1 MKDGAVQVVRLT
13 FEGRGAVAVLL
24 VEGPEAAER
33 IDRHFFGHSPERRVA
48 GAGGAAEAPVSPPSG
63 ASLRSSPGHPRSR
76 PLNRLLHGHWGS
88 PAGEDVVVCRLSDTA
103 VEVHCHGG
111 RVAVDRIASD
121 LLEAGCQSA
130 SWRNWLT
137 DQEPSAIRA
146 DARSLLAQARTER
159 TAAILLDQY
168 AGALEAALARI
179 IDTVETGRAAEARA
193 ELQTLLA
200 RSSVGL
206 HLVEPW
212 RVVLAGPPNVGKSS
226 LINALVG
233 YRRSIVFDQPG
244 TTRDVV
250 TVTTAIDGWP
260 IELSD
265 TAGLR
270 VSDDPLESA
279 GVELARRQLKAADCI
294 VFVSDATNARLLS
307 EIGVQALACTRLPEG
322 WTQTG
327 VPGAVIEVYN
337 KCDLLPPDAA
347 AGLASAERTSLLLT
361 SAVTGEGIPELAAA
375 IVRRLVGIAPQP
387 GDAVPFAKSQ
397 IERTQHAIDAIDRG
411 DSPWVR
417 TLLEPLL
424 R

>member
-13 FEGRGAVAVLL
+13 PEGRGAIAVLL
-24 VEGPEAAER
+24 VEGPAAAER
-33 IDRHFFGHSPERRVA
+33 IDRHFFGQT
-48 GAGGAAEAPVSPPSG
+48 AARLA
-63 ASLRSSPGHPRSR
+63 SR
-76 PLNRLLHGHWGS
+76 PLNRILRGHWGD
-88 PAGEDVVVCRLSDTA
+88 PAGEDVVVCRLSETA

-111 RVAVDRIASD
+111 RAAVERITAD
-121 LLEAGCQSA
+121 LSAPGCETT
-130 SWRNWLT
+130 SWRDWVV
-137 DQEPSAIRA
+137 EHESGAIRA
-146 DARSLLAQARTER
+146 EARLLLAQARTER

-168 AGALEAALARI
+168 SGALEAALARI
-179 IDTVETGRAAEARA
+179 IDTVAAGRADEARA

-200 RSSVGL
+200 RSAVGL

-250 TVTTAIDGWP
+250 TVVTAIDGWP

-270 VSDDPLESA
+270 ASDNPLEAA
-279 GVELARRQLKAADCI
+279 GVELARRQVDAADCV
-294 VFVSDATNARLLS
+294 VFVSDATDARSLPAV
-307 EIGVQALACTRLPEG
+307 GVQALACTRQAKA
-322 WTQTG
+322 WTPTG
-327 VPGAVIEVYN
+327 VPGATIEVYN
-337 KCDLLPPDAA
+337 KCDLLPLDVSKNQVRGDDSSP
-347 AGLASAERTSLLLT
+347 LLI
-361 SAVTGEGIPELAAA
+361 SAVTGQGIAELAAA
-375 IVRRLVGIAPQP
+375 IVCRLVGIAPQP
-387 GDAVPFAKSQ
+387 GDAIPFANSQ
-397 IERTQHAIDAIDRG
+397 IERIQHAIDAIDRG
-411 DSPWVR
+411 DSPSAR

>member
-13 FEGRGAVAVLL
+13 SEGRGAVAVLL
-24 VEGPEAAER
+24 VEGPAAAER
-33 IDRHFFGHSPERRVA
+33 VDRHFFGHSPERRVA
-48 GAGGAAEAPVSPPSG
+48 GAGGAAEAPVCPPSG
-63 ASLRSSPGHPRSR
+63 ASLRSRPGHLRSR
-76 PLNRLLHGHWGS
+76 PLNRILHGHWGS
-88 PAGEDVVVCRLSDTA
+88 PDGEDVVVCRLSDTA

-111 RVAVDRIASD
+111 RAAVERIAAD
-121 LLEAGCQSA
+121 LSA
-130 SWRNWLT
+130 LGYETTSWRDWVV
-137 DQEPSAIRA
+137 EHESSPIRTE
-146 DARSLLAQARTER
+146 ARSLLAQARTER

-179 IDTVETGRAAEARA
+179 IDTIEAGRADEGRA
-193 ELQTLLA
+193 ELQSLLA
-200 RSSVGL
+200 RSAVGL

-250 TVTTAIDGWP
+250 TVVTAIDGWP

-279 GVELARRQLKAADCI
+279 GVELARRQLDAADCV
-294 VFVSDATNARLLS
+294 VFVSDATDARSLTAV
-307 EIGVQALACTRLPEG
+307 GVQALSCTRQAKA
-322 WTQTG
+322 WTPTG
-327 VPGAVIEVYN
+327 VPGATIQVYN
-337 KCDLLPPDAA
+337 KCDLLPRDVAA
-347 AGLASAERTSLLLT
+347 NRVRGDNMLPLLT

-375 IVRRLVGIAPQP
+375 IVRRLVDIAPQP
-387 GDAVPFAKSQ
+387 GDAVPFANSQ
-397 IERTQHAIDAIDRG
+397 IERIQHAIDAIDRG
-411 DSPWVR
+411 DSPSVR

>member
-13 FEGRGAVAVLL
+13 PEGRGAVAVLL
-24 VEGPEAAER
+24 VEGPAAAER
-33 IDRHFFGHSPERRVA
+33 IDRHFFGQT
-48 GAGGAAEAPVSPPSG
+48 AARLA
-63 ASLRSSPGHPRSR
+63 SR
-76 PLNRLLHGHWGS
+76 PLNRILHGHWGETD
-88 PAGEDVVVCRLSDTA
+88 GEDVVICRLSDTA
-103 VEVHCHGG
+103 VEVQCHGG
-111 RVAVDRIASD
+111 RLAVDRIASD
-121 LLEAGCQSA
+121 LLEAGCESA
-130 SWRNWLT
+130 SWCKWLT
-137 DQEPSAIRA
+137 AQEPSTIRA
-146 DARSLLAQARTER
+146 EARLLLAQARTER

-168 AGALEAALARI
+168 SGALEAALARI
-179 IDTVETGRAAEARA
+179 IHAIEAGRADEARA

-200 RSSVGL
+200 RSAAGL

-233 YRRSIVFDQPG
+233 YRRSIVYDQPG

-250 TVTTAIDGWP
+250 TVTTAIDSWP
-260 IELSD
+260 IELFD

-279 GVELARRQLKAADCI
+279 GVELARRQLDAADC
-294 VFVSDATNARLLS
+294 VVLVGDATNTRLQPAV
-307 EIGVQALACTRLPEG
+307 GVQALACTRQPEG
-322 WTQTG
+322 CSPTG
-327 VPGAVIEVYN
+327 VSGAIIEVYN
-337 KCDLLPPDAA
+337 KCDLLPLDVEANR
-347 AGLASAERTSLLLT
+347 LLSDRSLPLLT

-387 GDAVPFAKSQ
+387 GDAVPFANSQ
-397 IERTQHAIDAIDRG
+397 IERFQHAIDAVDHG
-411 DSPWVR
+411 DLPRVR

>member
-13 FEGRGAVAVLL
+13 PEGRGAVAVLL
-24 VEGPEAAER
+24 VEGPAAAER
-33 IDRHFFGHSPERRVA
+33 VDRHFFGRSPERQVA
-48 GAGGAAEAPVSPPSG
+48 GAGDAAEAPVSPPSG

-76 PLNRLLHGHWGS
+76 PLNRLLYGHWGS
-88 PAGEDVVVCRLSDTA
+88 PNGEDVVVCRLSETA

-111 RVAVDRIASD
+111 RAAVERIADD
-121 LLEAGCQSA
+121 LSAPGCETT
-130 SWRNWLT
+130 SWRDWVV
-137 DQEPSAIRA
+137 EHESGAIRA

-168 AGALEAALARI
+168 SGALEAALARI
-179 IDTVETGRAAEARA
+179 IDTIETGRTDEARA

-200 RSSVGL
+200 RSVVGL

-250 TVTTAIDGWP
+250 TTVTAIDGWP

-270 VSDDPLESA
+270 ASDDPLESA
-279 GVELARRQLKAADCI
+279 GVELAERQMAAADCI
-294 VFVSDATNARLLS
+294 VFVSDAADARSLPAV
-307 EIGVQALACTRLPEG
+307 GVQALACTRQAEA
-322 WTQTG
+322 WTPMG
-327 VPGAVIEVYN
+327 VPGATIEVYN
-337 KCDLLPPDAA
+337 KCDLL
-347 AGLASAERTSLLLT
+347 SLRGETNRVRDDHALPLLT
-361 SAVTGEGIPELAAA
+361 SAVTGDGLPELAAA
-375 IVRRLVGIAPQP
+375 IVRRLVGIVPQP
-387 GDAVPFAKSQ
+387 GDAVPFANSQ
-397 IERTQHAIDAIDRG
+397 IERIQHAIDAIDRG
-411 DSPWVR
+411 DSPSVR